1 MQNASVLWCGWTCEW
16 MCNMLWWTLWICVIV
31 YLFICWLILNII
43 FIVYKVFAFEL
54 KRLNTKDA
62 STSTIV
68 YSRKQIL
75 QQHLPI
81 IVLWCLLNTW
91 KWWSSNL
98 ITLNQFALAAI
109 GSLDF
114 LATVWIENKFGEF
127 VMFQYLV
134 SCQYSPFY
142 TYIYL

>member
-1 MQNASVLWCGWTCEW
+1 VQHAVMNFVN
-16 MCNMLWWTLWICVIV
+16 MCDS
-31 YLFICWLILNII
+31 LFICWLILNII

-81 IVLWCLLNTW
+81 IVL
-91 KWWSSNL
+91 
-98 ITLNQFALAAI
+98 
-109 GSLDF
+109 
-114 LATVWIENKFGEF
+114 
-127 VMFQYLV
+127 
-134 SCQYSPFY
+134 
-142 TYIYL
+142 